1 MSPLNLRGNPQ
12 ALAGLGV
19 AIVTPLDAKGAPDI
33 AALKRL
39 AKRCSQ
45 GGVETFYPLGTTG
58 EGVLLRAEQRRQV
71 LTTVRDA
78 VPDRVVIA
86 GAGGI
91 STEDCVDQ
99 VRMAREV
106 GVDGVLV
113 VTPPYVKPTARG
125 LLAHYATV
133 AAEGVP
139 VVAYVVPGRTGC
151 AVSAADQAR
160 ILEIDGVVGIKEA
173 SGSLTLLSQVAEE
186 ADRLGK
192 VCLVGDDAT
201 TLPGLAVGAHGLV
214 SVVGQ
219 IIPRAM
225 SGIIRAFREGRIRQA
240 RALHRHF
247 LPLMEAMFLESNP
260 LPVKQC
266 LALQQQVEPYWKL
279 PLVPPSEATI
289 ERLRG
294 MLQGLDLLEA
304 PFRGDVSTLGEG

>member
-1 MSPLNLRGNPQ
+1 MSPYNLRGNPQ

-33 AALKRL
+33 AALKNL

-58 EGVLLRAEQRRQV
+58 EGVLLRPEQRRAV
-71 LTTVRDA
+71 LAAVRDA
-78 VPDRVVIA
+78 VPDRVIIA

-91 STEDCVDQ
+91 STEDCVEQ
-99 VRMAREV
+99 VRMAREA

-125 LLAHYATV
+125 LLAHYSAA
-133 AAEGVP
+133 AAEGMP

-160 ILEIDGVVGIKEA
+160 ILEIDGVVAVKEA
-173 SGSLTLLSQVAEE
+173 SGNLTLLSQVAEA

-201 TLPGLAVGAHGLV
+201 TLPGLALGAHGLV
-214 SVVGQ
+214 SVAGQ
-219 IIPRAM
+219 IIPRAL
-225 SGIIRAFREGRIRQA
+225 SGLIRAFREGRIAQA
-240 RALHRHF
+240 RAIHRRF

-266 LALQQQVEPYWKL
+266 LALQQQVEPYWRL
-279 PLVPPSEATI
+279 PLVAPQESTI
-289 ERLRG
+289 DRLRT
-294 MLQGLDLLEA
+294 MLAELDLLEA
-304 PFRGDVSTLGEG
+304 PFRGDSATAGE